1 MSPQNNRTLLAAST
15 TSALPG
21 DRPGLLTPSEAIQ
34 YALAK
39 GWHGGK
45 SGAMAMGINVCSL
58 MWIRTT
64 MNYQYRYG
72 TTTTEAMRY
81 EFLLFL
87 ARAFNLGNIS
97 DDLKLY

>member
-87 ARAFNLGNIS
+87 ARAV
-97 DDLKLY
+97 D